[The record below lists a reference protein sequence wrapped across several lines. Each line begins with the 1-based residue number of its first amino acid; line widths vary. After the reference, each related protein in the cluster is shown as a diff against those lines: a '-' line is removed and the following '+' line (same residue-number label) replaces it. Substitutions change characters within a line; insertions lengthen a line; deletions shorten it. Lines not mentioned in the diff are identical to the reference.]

1 MELLRGKT
9 GARSGPFYF
18 ALGNIPL
25 LQRSKQSLTPLV
37 TILKEKNLKKYG
49 MDAILKPIVHD
60 IQNHS

>member
-1 MELLRGKT
+1 ML
-9 GARSGPFYF
+9 RSGPFYF
-18 ALGNIPL
+18 ALGNIPQ

-49 MDAILKPIVHD
+49 MDGILKPIVHD